1 MLWSDSL
8 CAYSMLFTDDDGE
21 RRWGFIGAKE
31 REEEEKV
38 EKEEAVV
45 EVEEEVAGGWLN
57 ELIELTGSHCEST
70 TAREQCTSPL
80 FINL

>member
-1 MLWSDSL
+1 
-8 CAYSMLFTDDDGE
+8 MLFTDDDGE

-57 ELIELTGSHCEST
+57 ELGLLRHCEST

-80 FINL
+80 LSIYEIIVYKIEILSN